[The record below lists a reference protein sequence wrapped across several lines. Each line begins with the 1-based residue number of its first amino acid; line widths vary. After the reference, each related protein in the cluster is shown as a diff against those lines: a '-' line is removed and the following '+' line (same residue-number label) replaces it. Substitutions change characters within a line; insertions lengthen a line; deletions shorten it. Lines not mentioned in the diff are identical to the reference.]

1 VDLNLSN
8 MKFMG
13 LAHLKYLIILKDKI
27 KLTMYDPLAPY
38 RWSMGQLH
46 GLYRWTYLYSFS
58 GWEKGKGVSDSRV
71 RRLCRDEAWRWKVR
85 HGMVQHDR
93 NHGRGTM

>member
-1 VDLNLSN
+1 

-58 GWEKGKGVSDSRV
+58 G
-71 RRLCRDEAWRWKVR
+71 
-85 HGMVQHDR
+85 
-93 NHGRGTM
+93 

>member
-1 VDLNLSN
+1 MINLIASTKTLIYQRVVDLNLSN

-13 LAHLKYLIILKDKI
+13 LAHLKYLIIMKDKI

-58 GWEKGKGVSDSRV
+58 G
-71 RRLCRDEAWRWKVR
+71 
-85 HGMVQHDR
+85 
-93 NHGRGTM
+93 